1 MGRRIKAQPD
11 GACHLE
17 RTPSGQGFCPA
28 AKLVTAGDHGHWT
41 ELGQCRDRGQKGN
54 CGHARI

>member
-28 AKLVTAGDHGHWT
+28 AKLVTAGDQRHWT
-41 ELGQCRDRGQKGN
+41 ELIGSELSLPQEP
-54 CGHARI
+54 